1 MMRLFIEGRQLDIA
15 ENEALQVTRE
25 IADIREP
32 DARSSDWSK
41 TYRIPGTS
49 NNNKIFGHIFD
60 INQEQLNTGTQ
71 FAPDFNPNKK
81 AAALVTVD
89 EVEQVRGYM
98 RLLNIN
104 VTRRGEIEY
113 EVSVHGVAA
122 DLFAKIRNLRL
133 SDIDLSEFNHTLNR
147 TNIKDSWSHV
157 PADGYVYPMID
168 RGRSDIPF
176 SILWRVQDF
185 YPAIF
190 AKTLIDKIL
199 STAGF
204 SYTSDSWFNSEPF
217 TKLVIP
223 APCTPQVNESTVNGR
238 KAKARRSSD
247 ATYTEGQTIVFNDDS
262 SGGYYDNGGN
272 FNTTTGKYSS
282 PTGGG
287 RFSVTGRIDVNISGL
302 SHVTYPYLTMIVG
315 VYVSGKLV
323 EQHNPLRITNASGA
337 GASKVF
343 TFTINDVYADKADL
357 IDIRILEVQDYSDT
371 RMGEI
376 VTGGTIT
383 IKTGSYIQIDPVQT
397 SYGLDSSVDFNGIF
411 TGGTWKQDD
420 FLKGIIRLFNLYIE
434 PTSKTNELF
443 IAPRDSFYRNTVVHD
458 LTEKIDRSQPLKI
471 TPMGELDGNPYVFTY
486 AKGEDPDSKEYVE
499 AMGVTYG
506 EARVFVD
513 NDLIKQEKKIETAF
527 ASTPYSTESS
537 NNFRIA
543 SMENADDK
551 SGTLRILYWSGQI
564 GDEEWILCDKYNPF
578 SISGTEVIVDGY
590 PHAGHLDDPFT
601 PTIDLS
607 FGMPAYVNLPAGVTY
622 TNNNLFNKYWR
633 KYIAEITDRN
643 SRIVEAMVYVK
654 TSDWLKWSFRDLF
667 FFDGQYF
674 RLNKIIDYP
683 IGTADLTRCE
693 FLKIRE
699 GAAFVPATGSAGQG
713 YDIKDDNNDRF
724 PDIRTRKGGSKKRF
738 SWATYGGSNE
748 REKNPIRD
756 WTQGVVNLTAKNVG
770 TPSSGDNFRVAVQW
784 DGADWN
790 INLIQEP

>member
-1 MMRLFIEGRQLDIA
+1 
-15 ENEALQVTRE
+15 
-25 IADIREP
+25 
-32 DARSSDWSK
+32 
-41 TYRIPGTS
+41 
-49 NNNKIFGHIFD
+49 
-60 INQEQLNTGTQ
+60 
-71 FAPDFNPNKK
+71 
-81 AAALVTVD
+81 
-89 EVEQVRGYM
+89 
-98 RLLNIN
+98 
-104 VTRRGEIEY
+104 
-113 EVSVHGVAA
+113 
-122 DLFAKIRNLRL
+122 
-133 SDIDLSEFNHTLNR
+133 
-147 TNIKDSWSHV
+147 
-157 PADGYVYPMID
+157 
-168 RGRSDIPF
+168 
-176 SILWRVQDF
+176 
-185 YPAIF
+185 
-190 AKTLIDKIL
+190 
-199 STAGF
+199 
-204 SYTSDSWFNSEPF
+204 
-217 TKLVIP
+217 
-223 APCTPQVNESTVNGR
+223 
-238 KAKARRSSD
+238 
-247 ATYTEGQTIVFNDDS
+247 
-262 SGGYYDNGGN
+262 
-272 FNTTTGKYSS
+272 
-282 PTGGG
+282 
-287 RFSVTGRIDVNISGL
+287 
-302 SHVTYPYLTMIVG
+302 
-315 VYVSGKLV
+315 
-323 EQHNPLRITNASGA
+323 
-337 GASKVF
+337 
-343 TFTINDVYADKADL
+343 
-357 IDIRILEVQDYSDT
+357 
-371 RMGEI
+371 
-376 VTGGTIT
+376 
-383 IKTGSYIQIDPVQT
+383 
-397 SYGLDSSVDFNGIF
+397 
-411 TGGTWKQDD
+411 
-420 FLKGIIRLFNLYIE
+420 
-434 PTSKTNELF
+434 
-443 IAPRDSFYRNTVVHD
+443 
-458 LTEKIDRSQPLKI
+458 
-471 TPMGELDGNPYVFTY
+471 
-486 AKGEDPDSKEYVE
+486 VE